1 MRNVGCFTSVY
12 FNNIGN
18 AFIDFGA
25 IATIEAALP
34 DGTQLVKVSQFPNFA
49 SAMARG
55 ILLKE
60 SPLFSYIWRI
70 GKKIVGSKFH
80 DKSYALLN
88 NKQVF
93 NIAELAKLEVLVV
106 PGCVLT
112 VPFFSLYFDLL
123 KRISDRGTKIVFLGC
138 SGNYYSEN
146 EVKEVTK
153 FLNLLKPAALL
164 FRDPRA
170 YELYK
175 DLAPVNYNG
184 IDNAFFVNRLKLPKV
199 ETHLDPFVVL
209 NFDDPR
215 NFHLNKQLAEKY
227 KNVIY
232 TDHKPFPLKYVK
244 KQIDKGI
251 MVSDTPLD
259 YLFLYSN
266 AQEVHSDRVHACIPT
281 LSYGNKCKI
290 YSDSPRIKLFENVG
304 VANTITKELT
314 VVNDLEQKQNSQIK
328 VLSDVLHSIL

>member
-1 MRNVGCFTSVY
+1 MKNIGVFTSVY

-34 DGTQLVKVSQFPNFA
+34 TGAQLIRLSQYPNFA
-49 SAMARG
+49 SAMAKG
-55 ILLKE
+55 MMLKE
-60 SPLFSYIWRI
+60 NKLFHALWVK
-70 GKKIVGSKFH
+70 GKKVFSNLHDRSYKLIDSK
-80 DKSYALLN
+80 A
-88 NKQVF
+88 VF
-93 NIAELAKLEVLVV
+93 NVAEIARLDFLVV

-123 KRISDRGTKIVFLGC
+123 MRIKSKGTKIVFLGA

-146 EVKEVTK
+146 EINSVVE
-153 FLNLLKPAALL
+153 FLKRLEPAALM
-164 FRDPRA
+164 FRDPKA
-170 YELYK
+170 FELYK
-175 DLAPVNYNG
+175 HLSHTSYNG

-199 ETHLDPFVVL
+199 DTHMDPFVVL

-215 NFHLNKQLAEKY
+215 NFHLNEEFSKKF
-227 KNVIY
+227 KNIIK
-232 TDHKPFPLKYVK
+232 TNHKPFDLKYAK
-244 KQIDKGI
+244 SYIDKGF

-266 AQEVHSDRVHACIPT
+266 ASEVHSDRVHACIPT

-290 YSDSPRIKLFENVG
+290 YSDSPRVQLFTNVG
-304 VANTITKELT
+304 LSSVISEQVTDLNPILLKE
-314 VVNDLEQKQNSQIK
+314 KQDSQIEI
-328 VLSDVLHSIL
+328 LNSIIAK